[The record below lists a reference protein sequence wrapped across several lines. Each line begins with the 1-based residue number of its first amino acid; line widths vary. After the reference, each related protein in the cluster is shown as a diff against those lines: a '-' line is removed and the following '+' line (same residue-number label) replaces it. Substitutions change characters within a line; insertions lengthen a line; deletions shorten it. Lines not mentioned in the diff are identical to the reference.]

1 MARKQVALAKI
12 SRPRSHDV
20 LARTRLHGV
29 LDKAC
34 ARPVVWLSAQPGAGK
49 TTLVA
54 SHLET
59 RKRRGIWYQVDGG
72 DADPASFIYHLRL
85 AAEATAPAHEPLPLL
100 TPEYLQDLNAF
111 ARRFFREL
119 YQVFGPDATLVLD
132 NFQEVPEESAFHRI
146 VAEGMTHVP
155 PGFNV
160 IVISRTD
167 PPPTYAGPSIET
179 R

>member
-20 LARTRLHGV
+20 LSRARLHTA

-54 SHLET
+54 SYLEA
-59 RKRRGIWYQVDGG
+59 RRRGGIWYQVDPT
-72 DADPASFIYHLRL
+72 DTDPASFVYHLRI
-85 AAEATAPAHEPLPLL
+85 ASDAFGQTPDPLPLL
-100 TPEYLQDLNAF
+100 TPEYLQDLNGF

-119 YQVFGPDATLVLD
+119 YLA
-132 NFQEVPEESAFHRI
+132 
-146 VAEGMTHVP
+146 
-155 PGFNV
+155 
-160 IVISRTD
+160 
-167 PPPTYAGPSIET
+167 
-179 R
+179 